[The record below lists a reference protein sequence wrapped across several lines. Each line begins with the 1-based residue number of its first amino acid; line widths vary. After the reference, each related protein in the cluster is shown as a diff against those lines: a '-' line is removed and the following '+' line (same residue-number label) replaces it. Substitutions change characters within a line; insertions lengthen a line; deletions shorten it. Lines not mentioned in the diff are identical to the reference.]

1 MGTLRW
7 GISTTDLD
15 VALPSL
21 EALAALARFH
31 ANAVA
36 AGAHGVPSL
45 SGIYLV
51 IILAYPNPVSMQV

>member
-31 ANAVA
+31 ANAIA
-36 AGAHGVPSL
+36 AGAHGVPHL
-45 SGIYLV
+45 AGIYLV
-51 IILAYPNPVSMQV
+51 TILGYPVWASLQV